1 MSIQGMDALM
11 AEAGEKAAQV
21 DTMAAETMEAAAPV
35 GDFTAGALNRV
46 VAILNEIMPLF
57 GEESGE
63 YPLFEGDV
71 EALPGEFVTSLSMIA
86 TAATDADMADIL
98 SLEDLQVADD
108 KDLMLLAGKLKT
120 LSESRDFSQ
129 FLKQEA
135 PPSPEPTA
143 VAIEDPLAAAGPAPE
158 VDDELL
164 MERL

>member
-108 KDLMLLAGKLKT
+108 KDLMLLAGK
-120 LSESRDFSQ
+120 RDFSQ

-135 PPSPEPTA
+135 PSSPEPTA